1 MGNITDLIKDV
12 ASKNQIIETFAA
24 KVIEINNEIESL
36 HNPEDAYTVNIMR
49 ADGAIIKN
57 VRLKASILDVEQGII
72 TIPKKDSWVLA
83 TIIDGVETR
92 AFVSQFS
99 EVERTFVR
107 FKNDENHYLEINT
120 DADKFQML
128 FKEKKTNENGA
139 TSTAK
144 PTYKNIAQI
153 AFSGKKDSRIT
164 TSFYDENGKEIS
176 KNNFS
181 GNQQQTILHTINGE
195 DIKERVKFTLSS
207 GENPSAEMQFLDKDG
222 AEKQKLTFD
231 ELHTEINLNKGNTIF
246 NLKDKEAKVTI
257 KDGFNATISDAK
269 TSFIKGNLTLEMD
282 DRFKIDVGGKSL
294 KSKLEELID
303 EIGKITVTTPMGP
316 SGTPINLPQLTIL
329 KGKLTELL
337 K

>member
-83 TIIDGVETR
+83 TIIDRVETR

-128 FKEKKTNENGA
+128 FKEKKANENGA

-153 AFSGKKDSRIT
+153 EFSGKKDSRIS

-181 GNQQQTILHTINGE
+181 GNQQQTILNTINGE

-222 AEKQKLTFD
+222 GEKQKLTFD

-246 NLKDKEAKVTI
+246 NLKDKEAKLTI
-257 KDGFNATISDAK
+257 KDGFDATISDAK
-269 TSFIKGNLTLEMD
+269 TSFVKGNLTLEMD

>member
-36 HNPEDAYTVNIMR
+36 HNPDDAYTVNIIR

-153 AFSGKKDSRIT
+153 EFSGKKDSRIT

-222 AEKQKLTFD
+222 AAKQKLTFD

-246 NLKDKEAKVTI
+246 NLKDKEAKIII
-257 KDGFNATISDAK
+257 KDGFEATISDAK
-269 TSFIKGNLTLEMD
+269 TSFVKDKLTFEMD
-282 DRFKIDVGGKSL
+282 DKFKINAGEK
-294 KSKLEELID
+294 
-303 EIGKITVTTPMGP
+303 
-316 SGTPINLPQLTIL
+316 NL
-329 KGKLTELL
+329 LTELENIITEVSSIVVVQGVGPNVGNLIKIKSNL
-337 K
+337 KNLLKI